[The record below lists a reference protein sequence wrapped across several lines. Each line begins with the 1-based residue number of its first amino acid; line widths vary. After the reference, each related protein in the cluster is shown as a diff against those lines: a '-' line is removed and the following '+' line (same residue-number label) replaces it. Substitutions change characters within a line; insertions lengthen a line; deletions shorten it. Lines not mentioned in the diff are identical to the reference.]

1 MGNSGRSLGD
11 TEKINLFVPGDIHEI
26 IEYDIR
32 MFEVYSHKKITP
44 NRNRFINM
52 LIKNYHDQFVAEN
65 NGLRNE
71 IAAALHRL
79 SLSRKTEREI
89 AESLMREVL
98 QPSAQRGGK
107 GSRMISFKPWNDIGQ
122 IVELAKR
129 EMTAPQYFR
138 RMIINYCRKPLSTRE
153 QIIFKIHYDQLC
165 QKCRERKPIVIST
178 TWKPEILHEVI
189 PVSMSI
195 GHEEMFNYLL
205 CQEINPYTN
214 VPEARSYAL
223 RRINGISDGRTTINL
238 DETVE
243 KHLREMKKKGPQYAI
258 NDDETICVRLTQ
270 KGQDY
275 YQRIYFGRPFYSQIE
290 EKPDGYYHYYQC
302 SMDQVLFYYRRFDPR
317 TVEILEP
324 VSLREKMRNYF
335 NDGAEVYKE

>member
-1 MGNSGRSLGD
+1 MGSIGRNLGD
-11 TEKINLFVPGDIHEI
+11 TEKINLFVPGDIYEM

-32 MFEVYSHKKITP
+32 MFEVYSHKKTTP

-52 LIKNYHDQFVAEN
+52 LIKSYHDLFVAEN
-65 NGLRNE
+65 NGLRDE

-79 SLSRKTEREI
+79 SLSPDTEQEI
-89 AESLMREVL
+89 AESLMQEVL
-98 QPSAQRGGK
+98 QPIAQRGGK

-138 RMIINYCRKPLSTRE
+138 RMIINYCRKPLSKRE
-153 QIIFKIHYDQLC
+153 QIIFKTTYDQLC
-165 QKCRERKPIVIST
+165 QKCRNRRPIIITT
-178 TWKPEILHEVI
+178 TWKPEMLHEVI

-205 CQEINPYTN
+205 CQEINPYTH

-223 RRINGISDGRTTINL
+223 RRINGISDCKTTIELN
-238 DETVE
+238 ETVE
-243 KHLREMKKKGPQYAI
+243 KHLKEMKKKGPQYAI

-275 YQRIYFGRPFYSQIE
+275 YQRIYFGRPVYSEIE

-302 SMDQVLFYYRRFDPR
+302 SMDQVLFYFRRFDPR

-324 VSLREKMRNYF
+324 LSLREKMRIFFNY
-335 NDGAEVYKE
+335 GIEVYNE